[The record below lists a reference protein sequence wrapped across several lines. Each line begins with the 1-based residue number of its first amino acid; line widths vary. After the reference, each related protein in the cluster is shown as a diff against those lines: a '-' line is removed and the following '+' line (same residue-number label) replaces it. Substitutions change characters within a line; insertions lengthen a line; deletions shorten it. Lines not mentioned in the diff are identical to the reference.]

1 MACNNPIMGMKLY
14 QHSLN
19 PRASN
24 KAMKRCL
31 QSKIHQDFQH
41 LFKADLI
48 SLTDTPTLALHSTT

>member
-1 MACNNPIMGMKLY
+1 MKLY